1 MTIGPPLR
9 RLGAAVLVVAAVPL
23 WSQTPPDLGAFLD
36 GVAARLAATAAYK
49 NWTAAAVQTI
59 TETDRNGRPEKVTV
73 VTKTVQ
79 VTDGRR
85 REEVLKALET
95 EDGKT
100 KDITSQY
107 TAQARDRREQEG
119 RRRSEEERRPR
130 EGRPEGRRGGRMD
143 IDDLLPFSPERRPN
157 FRFDIRETAD
167 PTGRRLV
174 LLDVKAKTRDQRNW
188 EGTYTIDPAAFDIL
202 RAEIRPSKM
211 PRMVKELSVEADV
224 EVLDG
229 KYFVLKRTRFKVN
242 GGFLFIKRVR
252 MTVEEVYSDV
262 RILDGT

>member
-1 MTIGPPLR
+1 
-9 RLGAAVLVVAAVPL
+9 
-23 WSQTPPDLGAFLD
+23 
-36 GVAARLAATAAYK
+36 
-49 NWTAAAVQTI
+49 
-59 TETDRNGRPEKVTV
+59 
-73 VTKTVQ
+73 
-79 VTDGRR
+79 
-85 REEVLKALET
+85 
-95 EDGKT
+95 
-100 KDITSQY
+100 
-107 TAQARDRREQEG
+107 
-119 RRRSEEERRPR
+119 
-130 EGRPEGRRGGRMD
+130 MD
-143 IDDLLPFSPERRPN
+143 IDELLPFSPERRPN
-157 FRFDIRETAD
+157 FQFDIRETAD